1 MLYSHTTPGA
11 VVRKGATLASLMLA
25 LPGGAPAAAGQSS
38 GTAAFVFL
46 VGADT
51 FGIERFT
58 SSTQVLTGEV
68 LLQGQPRI
76 SYLASRDGN
85 GVGALRVIVYPPGSG
100 PDAAA
105 LQSVSLRLVPTPP
118 SRRSRPVVGA
128 GRRGPSASRRSPTPS
143 FF

>member
-1 MLYSHTTPGA
+1 YYDRTKAVTPTGA
-11 VVRKGATLASLMLA
+11 MARRAPTQPAIMSPIRPASAGLLMLG
-25 LPGGAPAAAGQSS
+25 LRGGAPAAAGQSS

-58 SSTQVLTGEV
+58 SSTQVLTGDV

-76 SYLASRDGN
+76 GYLASRGGKGFDA
-85 GVGALRVIVYPPGSG
+85 VRVIVYPPGSG

-105 LQSVSLRLVPTPP
+105 LQS
-118 SRRSRPVVGA
+118 
-128 GRRGPSASRRSPTPS
+128 
-143 FF
+143 